1 MEDLFLLP
9 LDLRGNSRE
18 AQSSV
23 PGTRGGGVTGRTP
36 VGATQPVEE
45 DAAVQVS
52 ASWRYTSRLT
62 GSTGRDSNGRA
73 KRATWLPIHLERGV
87 GAVGDSK

>member
-1 MEDLFLLP
+1 M
-9 LDLRGNSRE
+9 
-18 AQSSV
+18 

-36 VGATQPVEE
+36 VGAIQPEE
-45 DAAVQVS
+45 EAAVRVS
-52 ASWRYTSRLT
+52 ASWRYTSSLT
-62 GSTGRDSNGRA
+62 GSTGRDSKGRA